1 MSKLDTL
8 IGVAAAMGVVVII
21 VWGIGWL
28 FSLGP
33 DTLTNE
39 QIIEET
45 KKCNDAGLEADR
57 YVSGHSLSPQ

>member
-39 QIIEET
+39 QLLRRPRNVT
-45 KKCNDAGLEADR
+45 MLG
-57 YVSGHSLSPQ
+57 